1 MGQSSQFVEPKYAI
15 DLFWL
20 SVKCVLFSEVNAS
33 HLGWAVV
40 CLLLEFGECHA
51 CTSTLMYTA
60 GLP

>member
-40 CLLLEFGECHA
+40 CAF
-51 CTSTLMYTA
+51 
-60 GLP
+60 